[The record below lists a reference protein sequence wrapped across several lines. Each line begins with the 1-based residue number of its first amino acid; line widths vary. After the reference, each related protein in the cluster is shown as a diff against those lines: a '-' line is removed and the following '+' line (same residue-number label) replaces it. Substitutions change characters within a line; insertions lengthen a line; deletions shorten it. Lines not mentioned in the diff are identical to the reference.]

1 MLSNLF
7 VELVELEGI
16 TVLSKELNADPLV
29 IYLEE
34 SARHP
39 HSRLCREPDAPHLVG
54 LLKLCTFFSQ
64 VAPKITEDEVGR
76 RSAVELGLTSA
87 AITLEPAEFELHLLI
102 IVNLSRTIA
111 SLDRFPS
118 FLLLLGSF
126 SPLFVPFLLNL
137 IVDLAFTISELLL
150 NFIRGRTRCSHPRMS
165 QNLID

>member
-1 MLSNLF
+1 MLGNLF

-29 IYLEE
+29 VYLEE

-54 LLKLCTFFSQ
+54 LLELCTFFSQ
-64 VAPKITEDEVGR
+64 VAPQITEDEVGW

-87 AITLEPAEFELHLLI
+87 AIALEPAKFELHLLI
-102 IVNLSRTIA
+102 IVDLSRAVA

-118 FLLLLGSF
+118 F
-126 SPLFVPFLLNL
+126 
-137 IVDLAFTISELLL
+137 
-150 NFIRGRTRCSHPRMS
+150 
-165 QNLID
+165 